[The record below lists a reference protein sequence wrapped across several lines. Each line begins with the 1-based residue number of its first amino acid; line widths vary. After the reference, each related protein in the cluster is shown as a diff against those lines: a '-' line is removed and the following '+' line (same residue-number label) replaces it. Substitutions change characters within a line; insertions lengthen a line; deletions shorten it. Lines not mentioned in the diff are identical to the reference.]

1 MEHDR
6 WQRLWSLFHGA
17 LERPAG
23 RERASYLAGSCGSD
37 AALRAELDARFQGC
51 LCLGCLQE
59 LAPRPT
65 QVSCGQ
71 CTPASSA

>member
-6 WQRLWSLFHGA
+6 WQRLWGVFHGA

-37 AALRAELDARFQGC
+37 AALRATDAGAFAAVRAIG
-51 LCLGCLQE
+51 LSG
-59 LAPRPT
+59 
-65 QVSCGQ
+65 
-71 CTPASSA
+71 